1 MPFTFQCGT
10 IPSFEGIL
18 EVLEGI
24 NILQNDAVI
33 RKNAVSDNTIM
44 QKVPLST
51 WPLYQKHLYLHGHY
65 TRSTYTWLL
74 YNNHLHQYG
83 SYTGVT
89 FTYMA
94 VKQENL

>member
-1 MPFTFQCGT
+1 MQCGT

-33 RKNAVSDNTIM
+33 RKNAVSDNTII

-51 WPLYQKHLYLHGHY
+51 WPLYKKHLYLHGHY
-65 TRSTYTWLL
+65 NR
-74 YNNHLHQYG
+74 N
-83 SYTGVT
+83 T

-94 VKQENL
+94 IIQEAPIHGYYTIITFTNMAVI